1 VHNVGQWLRV
11 KGSRNCRKD
20 GYMKYNWSLSIK
32 VLRIAGKMGT
42 YGMLGI

>member
-1 VHNVGQWLRV
+1 MKV

-32 VLRIAGKMGT
+32 VKVLRIAGKMGT